1 MKNTPPRQISEIQ
14 SIIAVNKH
22 RNSNLELYRIIC
34 MLMIVAH
41 HFVVCSGLTA
51 QGGPLSSGTISPNSL
66 YLRLFGMWGKVG
78 INCFM
83 MITGYFMCTSQIT
96 IRKYLKLL
104 LQIYFYN
111 LLFYVIFCSI
121 GYETVSFARVVHLIV
136 PIGII
141 HRNFTECFLV
151 FYLTIPFW
159 TILVRN
165 MTRRQHQLLLILLV
179 FCYTIIGSIPLFNI
193 DYNYI
198 SWFGIIFLIASYIRL
213 YPVSLFN
220 RRSFWGWTTLAL
232 VIVSMLSVA
241 FIHWRVYAGYYFVS
255 DCNKI
260 FAVMV
265 AVSSFLWFKNLK
277 IPQSR
282 WINIVAASTFGVL
295 LIHSNSGAMMK
306 WLWCDVFDV
315 TGHYNLPTIQLALFS
330 FSVLIIVYC
339 VCTIIDQIRLLLLEK
354 PIFKWFDK
362 HLDNMLNDYKN
373 RLLCLK
379 N

>member
-1 MKNTPPRQISEIQ
+1 MQVRHHLRNFNNLRI
-14 SIIAVNKH
+14 NKQ
-22 RNSNLELYRIIC
+22 RSSNLELYRIIC

-51 QGGPLSSGTISPNSL
+51 QGGPLSSGTISLNSL

-111 LLFYVIFCSI
+111 LIFYVIFSI
-121 GYETVSFARVVHLIV
+121 VGYETLSINRILNLLV

-141 HRNFTECFLV
+141 KTNFTGCFLI

-165 MTRRQHQLLLILLV
+165 MTKRQHQLLLLLLL
-179 FCYTIIGSIPLFNI
+179 FCYSIIGSIPIFDI
-193 DYNYI
+193 EYNYV

-213 YPVSLFN
+213 YPIPLFN
-220 RRSFWGWTTLAL
+220 RRHFWGWTTLVL
-232 VIVSMLSVA
+232 VFISMCSVA
-241 FIHWRVYAGYYFVS
+241 YIHWKVYAGYFFVS
-255 DCNKI
+255 DCNRI
-260 FAVMV
+260 LAVMV
-265 AVSSFLWFKNLK
+265 AISSFLWFKNLN
-277 IPQSR
+277 IPQSKF
-282 WINIVAASTFGVL
+282 INIIAASTFGVL

-306 WLWCDVFDV
+306 WLWSDVFNV
-315 TGHYNLPTIQLALFS
+315 TGNFALPIGQVILFS
-330 FSVLIIVYC
+330 ICVLLLVYC
-339 VCTIIDQIRLLLLEK
+339 ACTIIDQIRLLLLEK
-354 PIFKWFDK
+354 PFFKWYDK
-362 HLDNMLNDYKN
+362 HLDNKLNDYKN
-373 RLLCLK
+373 SFLCLK